1 MFSGRVEIDYLN
13 EEYKLNLNDS
23 DEFETLGGM
32 LIHEL
37 EAIPEAGATVEID
50 DKMFVIEQVSD
61 RRIEI
66 VRVILN

>member
-1 MFSGRVEIDYLN
+1 
-13 EEYKLNLNDS
+13 
-23 DEFETLGGM
+23 M

-50 DKMFVIEQVSD
+50 DKMFIIEQVSD
-61 RRIEI
+61 RRIEV